1 MANPETNSATSATT
15 DALTEEQLALRAQAG
30 CAASFEQLVRRLQA
44 PLVQFLLRRTR
55 CRADAEDLA
64 QETLVRAHRALARYQ
79 PLWRFRTWLF
89 TIAHRLS
96 LNLRRK
102 QAREETMLRPD
113 EIRSAIPDVADSL
126 ALEENRR
133 SIWQTVAAVLDE
145 EQVSVLWLYYVE
157 EMSTADLGRILG
169 RTRGAIKTI
178 LFRARKKLMP
188 SLRELVDDGEAAAY
202 AAGSEIADSSSAWKV
217 SHV

>member
-1 MANPETNSATSATT
+1 
-15 DALTEEQLALRAQAG
+15 
-30 CAASFEQLVRRLQA
+30 
-44 PLVQFLLRRTR
+44 
-55 CRADAEDLA
+55 
-64 QETLVRAHRALARYQ
+64 
-79 PLWRFRTWLF
+79 
-89 TIAHRLS
+89 
-96 LNLRRK
+96 
-102 QAREETMLRPD
+102 
-113 EIRSAIPDVADSL
+113 
-126 ALEENRR
+126 
-133 SIWQTVAAVLDE
+133 LDE

-202 AAGSEIADSSSAWKV
+202 AAEAEIADSSSAWKV

>member
-15 DALTEEQLALRAQAG
+15 DALTEEQLALKAQAG
-30 CAASFEQLVRRLQA
+30 CAASFEQLVRRLQV

-102 QAREETMLRPD
+102 QAREETMLRPE
-113 EIRSAIPDVADSL
+113 EIRSGVADVADSL
-126 ALEENRR
+126 GLEENRR
-133 SIWQTVAAVLDE
+133 SIWQTVATVLDE

-157 EMSTADLGRILG
+157 EMSTADLGRVLG

-188 SLRELVDDGEAAAY
+188 SLRELVDDSGVAVY
-202 AAGSEIADSSSAWKV
+202 TAGSDVAGSRAEWKV
-217 SHV
+217 SNV

>member
-1 MANPETNSATSATT
+1 
-15 DALTEEQLALRAQAG
+15 
-30 CAASFEQLVRRLQA
+30 
-44 PLVQFLLRRTR
+44 
-55 CRADAEDLA
+55 
-64 QETLVRAHRALARYQ
+64 
-79 PLWRFRTWLF
+79 LWRFRTWLF

-102 QAREETMLRPD
+102 QAREESMMRPD
-113 EIRSAIPDVADSL
+113 DIRSTTPDVADSL
-126 ALEENRR
+126 GIEENRR
-133 SIWQTVAAVLDE
+133 TIWQTVASVLDE

-188 SLRELVDDGEAAAY
+188 SLRELVDDGESAVY
-202 AAGSEIADSSSAWKV
+202 AASPEVAGSA
-217 SHV
+217 

>member
-1 MANPETNSATSATT
+1 VAKQEPMIATSATEI
-15 DALTEEQLALRAQAG
+15 LTEEELALRAQSG
-30 CAASFEQLVRRLQA
+30 CAASFEQLVRRLQV
-44 PLVQFLLRRTR
+44 PLVQFLMRRTR

-102 QAREETMLRPD
+102 QAREESMMRPD
-113 EIRSAIPDVADSL
+113 EVRSAMPDVADSL
-126 ALEENRR
+126 GIEENRR
-133 SIWQTVAAVLDE
+133 TIWQTVATVLDE

-157 EMSTADLGRILG
+157 EMSTADLGRVLG

-188 SLRELVDDGEAAAY
+188 SLRELVDDGDAAIC
-202 AAGSEIADSSSAWKV
+202 AAGPESSEPAAMWKV
-217 SHV
+217 SNV

>member
-1 MANPETNSATSATT
+1 MANPEANSATSATEVP
-15 DALTEEQLALRAQAG
+15 TEEQLALRAQAG
-30 CAASFEQLVRRLQA
+30 CAASFEQLVRRLQV
-44 PLVQFLLRRTR
+44 PLVQFLSARTR

-89 TIAHRLS
+89 AIAHRLS

-102 QAREETMLRPD
+102 QSREETMMRPE
-113 EIRSAIPDVADSL
+113 EIRSGVADVADSL
-126 ALEENRR
+126 GLEENRR
-133 SIWQTVAAVLDE
+133 SIWQTVANVLDE

-157 EMSTADLGRILG
+157 EMSTADLGRVLG

-178 LFRARKKLMP
+178 LFRAKEVNAKFAGIGRRRRGCR
-188 SLRELVDDGEAAAY
+188 LRGRI
-202 AAGSEIADSSSAWKV
+202 GSC
-217 SHV
+217 